1 MPAKADGLMIPWR
14 FIDTGPLNGCSNMAV
29 DEALLKCFDPEKS
42 RPVFRI
48 YGWEPP
54 ALSLGR
60 FQNAREVL
68 DAARCGATAMPVV
81 RRVTGG
87 GVIYHADELTYS
99 LVCAPH
105 HVPPAAS
112 IKESFRVLTS
122 FLVRFYE
129 KLGLNPCYAMESC
142 PDGAGLGVKSA
153 FCFAGRESYDILI
166 EGKKIGG
173 NAQRRLKNVIF
184 QHGSIPL
191 VNHAEFGAAFLGRP
205 LAGIG
210 KTTTALRDL
219 GVDMA
224 HDQLKELMARAF
236 AETMSAALEEDSLT
250 GEEDATAD
258 SLDVHKHSLA
268 SWVWEGVENR

>member
-1 MPAKADGLMIPWR
+1 MIPWR

-29 DEALLKCFDPEKS
+29 DEALLKCFDPDKS
-42 RPVFRI
+42 LPVFRI

-68 DAARCGATAMPVV
+68 APARCGATAMPVV

-99 LVCAPH
+99 FVCAPH

-112 IKESFRVLTS
+112 IRESFRVLTS
-122 FLVRFYE
+122 FLVRFYG
-129 KLGLNPCYAMESC
+129 KLGLNPSYAIETF
-142 PDGAGLGVKSA
+142 PDGASPREKCV

-205 LAGIG
+205 LVGIG

-224 HDQLKELMARAF
+224 HDLLKELMTRAF
-236 AETMSAALEEDSLT
+236 AETMSATLEEDSLT

-258 SLDVHKHSLA
+258 SLDAHKHSLA
-268 SWVWEGVENR
+268 SWVWEGAENR

>member
-1 MPAKADGLMIPWR
+1 MIRWR
-14 FIDTGPLNGCSNMAV
+14 FIDTGPLDGCSNMAV
-29 DEALLKCFDPEKS
+29 DEALLTCFDPEKS

-60 FQNAREVL
+60 FQKAREVL
-68 DAARCGATAMPVV
+68 DAERCGATAMPVV

-99 LVCAPH
+99 VVCSPN

-122 FLVRFYE
+122 FLVRFYR
-129 KLGLNPCYAMESC
+129 KLGLNPCYAMESF
-142 PDGAGLGVKSA
+142 PDGVAPGERCV
-153 FCFAGRESYDILI
+153 FCFAGKESFDILI

-191 VNHAEFGAAFLGRP
+191 VNRAEFGAAFLGRP
-205 LAGIG
+205 LVGIG
-210 KTTTALRDL
+210 EATTALRNL

-236 AETMSAALEEDSLT
+236 AETMSATLEEDSMT
-250 GEEDATAD
+250 SEEDAAAD
-258 SLDVHKHSLA
+258 SLALHKHSLA
-268 SWVWEGVENR
+268 SWVWEGIENRE

>member
-1 MPAKADGLMIPWR
+1 MIPWR
-14 FIDTGPLNGCSNMAV
+14 FIDSGPLDGSSNMAV
-29 DEALLKCFDPEKS
+29 DEALLNRFDPERS

-68 DAARCGATAMPVV
+68 DPQRCSMSAMPVV

-99 LVCAPH
+99 LVCAPRH
-105 HVPPAAS
+105 APPAAS

-129 KLGLNPCYAMESC
+129 KLGLNPCYAIDSF
-142 PDGAGLGVKSA
+142 PDGQGVGGRSA

-166 EGKKIGG
+166 AGKKIGG

-191 VNHAEFGAAFLGRP
+191 VNRAGLGAAFLGKP
-205 LAGIG
+205 PDGIG
-210 KTTTALRDL
+210 ETTTALFDL
-219 GVDMA
+219 GVDSA
-224 HDQLKELMARAF
+224 LVQLKGLMALAF
-236 AETMSAALEEDSLT
+236 AETMSANLEEGSLT
-250 GEEDATAD
+250 GEEEATAD
-258 SLDVHKHSLA
+258 SLARNKHTLA
-268 SWVWEGVENR
+268 SWVWEGLENRE